1 MSDETPPDRNV
12 FRDTLVPMMA
22 EDPRLVCL
30 DSDTGLYNGTD
41 FGPAADRY
49 INLGIAE
56 QDLMGV
62 AAGLAKS
69 GRIPIVNTMA
79 TFASTRALEF
89 VKIDIAYNAVPVRI
103 AATHSGLSAASLG
116 PTHHSL
122 EDLAV
127 MRVLPNM
134 TVLVSTGGES
144 TAELFRQ
151 SVDLPGP
158 VYFRLG
164 RGATPQ
170 LPEDAPPVRIGEAQV
185 LRHGEDVTL
194 VACGPYPVHAA
205 LMAAER
211 LAERDLS
218 ASVLNMHTI
227 KPLDVAT
234 LVEHARESRLVI
246 SVEEHWEHGG
256 LGAAVSEALAG
267 RLPVLVRRVGV
278 SDEFVSMAGDHPYLL
293 ERSGITPD
301 AVVDAVLEALGDID

>member
-22 EDPRLVCL
+22 EDARLVCL
-30 DSDTGLYNGTD
+30 DSDTGLFNGTD

-69 GRIPIVNTMA
+69 GRIPVVNTMA

-89 VKIDIAYNAVPVRI
+89 IKIDIAYNAVPVHI

-122 EDLAV
+122 EDLGV
-127 MRVLPNM
+127 MRLLPNM

-144 TAELFRQ
+144 TARLFRQ

-158 VYFRLG
+158 VYLRLG
-164 RGATPQ
+164 RGPTPQ
-170 LPEDAPPVRIGEAQV
+170 LPEDAPPVRLGEAQV
-185 LRHGEDVTL
+185 LRHGDDVTL

-205 LMAAER
+205 LLAAER
-211 LAERDLS
+211 LSEHGVE

-234 LVEHARESRLVI
+234 LVEHARNTRLVI
-246 SVEEHWEHGG
+246 AVEEHWEHGG

-301 AVVDAVLEALGDID
+301 AVVDEVREALGDID